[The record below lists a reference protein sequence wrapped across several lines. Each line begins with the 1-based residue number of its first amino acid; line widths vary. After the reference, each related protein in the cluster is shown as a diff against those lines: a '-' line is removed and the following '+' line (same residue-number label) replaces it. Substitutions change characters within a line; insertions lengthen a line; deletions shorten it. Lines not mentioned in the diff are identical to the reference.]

1 MLHALSPA
9 CYTRRM
15 LPFQALQDF
24 PLLASMPPMLFI
36 GLLVLLALWTTVIKA
51 FALWYAARNN
61 QRAWF
66 VALLV
71 LNTLGILEL
80 VYLLAF
86 RKDKQSFAVA
96 PGTPA
101 A

>member
-1 MLHALSPA
+1 
-9 CYTRRM
+9 M
-15 LPFQALQDF
+15 LPFQVLQDF
-24 PLLASMPPMLFI
+24 PLLASIPPAVFI
-36 GLLVLLALWTTVIKA
+36 GLLVVLAAWTLVIKA
-51 FALWYAARNN
+51 FALWHAARNG
-61 QRAWF
+61 QRIWF

-86 RKDKQSFAVA
+86 RKDKQSHAVA
-96 PGTPA
+96 STSQA